1 MQQAIQVQPGG
12 AQAHQALVKVME
24 GLAGVLLRFGI
35 RWPEAQQALKTGFC
49 HAAEAS
55 LKRRGRKPSQRSIYR
70 DSGVSPESIRAIRS
84 SGLDQFQA
92 ENKTSLTYLVHC
104 WRYVEPYGS
113 EGTAKPLMLKSD
125 VGKDFRS
132 LCAEALPGF
141 GYKAVIRDLE
151 DQGVIEIADDHIS
164 LLKRNVL
171 VNNFDLASFQAVMR
185 GLRIPIAADHHN
197 LTVDD
202 HADHFHHEKS
212 FHRWVGSTEHI
223 DDARELKEKLVSLMA
238 PALEKSQRIIDI
250 AEAQSVRKR
259 GNTRADRLIFVEVC
273 VHVEP
278 PLVRGVKS
286 NE

>member
-1 MQQAIQVQPGG
+1 MQQTAQVQPDG

-24 GLAGVLLRFGI
+24 GLAGILLLFGI
-35 RWPEAQQALKTGFC
+35 RWPETQQALKAGFYY
-49 HAAEAS
+49 AAEMS
-55 LKRRGRKPSQRSIYR
+55 LKRRGKKPSQRRIYI
-70 DSGVSPESIRAIRS
+70 DSGVSPESIRAIRT
-84 SGLDQFQA
+84 SGVDQFNA

-113 EGTAKPLMLKSD
+113 EGTAKRLMLKSE

-141 GYKAVIRDLE
+141 GYKAVIQDLV
-151 DQGVIEIADDHIS
+151 DQGVVKITDDQIS

-171 VNNFDLASFQAVMR
+171 AGKFDLASFQNVMR
-185 GLRIPIAADHHN
+185 GLRVPISADHHN

-202 HADHFHHEKS
+202 HADHFEYEKS
-212 FHRWVGSTEHI
+212 LHRWVGNTEHI
-223 DDARELKEKLVSLMA
+223 DDVHELKDKLVSLMS
-238 PALEKSQRIIDI
+238 PALKKSQSVIDI

-259 GNTRADRLIFVEVC
+259 GNKQADRLFFVEVC

-278 PLVRGVKS
+278 PLATGVRS